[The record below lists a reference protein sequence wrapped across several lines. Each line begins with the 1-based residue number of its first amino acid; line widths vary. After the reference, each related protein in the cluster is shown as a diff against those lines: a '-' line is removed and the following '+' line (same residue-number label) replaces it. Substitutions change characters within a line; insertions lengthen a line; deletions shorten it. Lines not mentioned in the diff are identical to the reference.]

1 MKNYE
6 KIVIIIPA
14 LNPDEKLLHTLK
26 DIYDSGFCN
35 VILVND
41 GSNINLNIF
50 EEAKALYQDKIHILK
65 HSVNLGQGRAFKTA
79 FNYYIDKFKDSVG
92 VVECDA
98 DGQHH
103 IDDIV
108 KCADLLL
115 EHPDWFILGVRNF
128 DDKSIPFRSRFG
140 NKCTSAIF
148 RFLCGINISDTQTGL
163 KGVPYELTKILI
175 ETYGESFEYATSIL
189 LELSKREI
197 PIHQFDIQTIYINDN
212 ESSHFNPVLD
222 SVKIY
227 SVILK
232 YMCSSLMAVI
242 IDYGAFILLSNVCS
256 NIFVL
261 TYVGRLLSAICNFTV
276 NKKLVFKKKGN
287 ILKQS
292 ARYLGLLLVSGTISA
307 LAVSGLSKLIPINL
321 VIIKIIVETILFFFN
336 FYIQN
341 NFVFKK
347 ND

>member
-1 MKNYE
+1 M
-6 KIVIIIPA
+6 
-14 LNPDEKLLHTLK
+14 
-26 DIYDSGFCN
+26 
-35 VILVND
+35 
-41 GSNINLNIF
+41 
-50 EEAKALYQDKIHILK
+50 
-65 HSVNLGQGRAFKTA
+65 
-79 FNYYIDKFKDSVG
+79 
-92 VVECDA
+92 
-98 DGQHH
+98 
-103 IDDIV
+103 
-108 KCADLLL
+108 
-115 EHPDWFILGVRNF
+115 
-128 DDKSIPFRSRFG
+128 
-140 NKCTSAIF
+140 
-148 RFLCGINISDTQTGL
+148 

-175 ETYGESFEYATSIL
+175 ETYGERFEYATSIL